1 MRSVI
6 ENIFTDENTRNPY
19 RSKAAK
25 PPAMAAKLKVME
37 APAALETVAGGEV
50 VEVPVGLDML
60 PEAELVIVA
69 FPGSIVALYDAQV
82 ALGERGQVLSMQI
95 A

>member
-1 MRSVI
+1 MRSAF

-19 RSKAAK
+19 RNIAAK

-50 VEVPVGLDML
+50 VEVPVELDML

-69 FPGSIVALYDAQV
+69 FPGAMVALYDAQV

-95 A
+95 D

>member
-1 MRSVI
+1 MPSEL
-6 ENIFTDENTRNPY
+6 ENIFTNETHSNPY
-19 RSKAAK
+19 RNIAAK
-25 PPAMAAKLKVME
+25 PPAIAAKLKVME

-69 FPGSIVALYDAQV
+69 FPGSMVALYDAQV

>member
-19 RSKAAK
+19 RNIAAK

-69 FPGSIVALYDAQV
+69 FPGSMVALYDAQV

>member
-1 MRSVI
+1 MKI
-6 ENIFTDENTRNPY
+6 YLQTRHTQNPY
-19 RSKAAK
+19 RNIAAK

-37 APAALETVAGGEV
+37 APAALETVAGAEV

-69 FPGSIVALYDAQV
+69 FPGSMVALYDAQV
-82 ALGERGQVLSMQI
+82 ALGERGQVLSMQM